1 MTTKFHKP
9 IAQRLLSYSVYVE
22 QWDEEAGDTHL
33 LLGFR
38 EMLRD
43 HASELSAKQLD
54 EMRLVDDRVLAL
66 VAANSTAQSW
76 DIAMLR
82 KTAEL
87 IEQERAKALQ
97 AASDLHRQAA

>member
-1 MTTKFHKP
+1 MTMKSHKT

-43 HASELSAKQLD
+43 HASELSAAQLN
-54 EMRLVDDRVLAL
+54 EMHLVDERVLAL
-66 VAANSTAQSW
+66 VTANSTAQGW

-87 IEQERAKALQ
+87 IEQERAKALRH
-97 AASDLHRQAA
+97 AA

>member
-1 MTTKFHKP
+1 MTTKSHKT

-66 VAANSTAQSW
+66 VAANSTTQGW
-76 DIAMLR
+76 DIVMLR

-87 IEQERAKALQ
+87 IKHERASALRH
-97 AASDLHRQAA
+97 AA